1 MGNYV
6 KTPTVYQMETTE
18 CGAASLAMIMG
29 YFGRHMPLEQARV
42 EVDVSRDGVNA
53 ANIMRAAK
61 RFGLDCHGY
70 RKKAAELRE
79 IETPCII
86 FWNHIH
92 YVVFEGFKGDYAY
105 INDPAIGR
113 RRLSPDELDE
123 CYSDIVL
130 TFSKTDSFQP
140 MKKQSGVPAFL
151 KERIKSYKHDITK
164 LFCAGMILVLPG
176 LVLPAL
182 SKIFIDNIFISGR
195 YEMLLKIAAFMCC
208 CVFIT
213 LGMTL
218 YRELLLQKLK
228 ERMNLTSC
236 SELLLHMLRLPI
248 DFFDRRSTG
257 DLVSRMNNSSELNE
271 FLLSDLADVV
281 LNIFAAIV
289 YAAALLLCNPLLAL
303 AGMAAPVISTAV
315 LYSSNK
321 VSDVSSFRMQMSMG
335 KLYSSMCSGY
345 GITDTIKAT
354 SAENEYITK
363 VLGNQ
368 VKSINDRQDL
378 GRFQNIISAL
388 PVFTGEISNIIIL
401 ALGSVFV
408 IKGRLTIGMLAAF
421 VLLFASF
428 CAPMEKLAGC
438 AGKLKI
444 FIADINRVGDIAG
457 FDEDKC
463 YFNGEASDKYKF
475 NGKLELRN
483 VSFGYSKFKAPL
495 IKDLSFKLEPGES
508 IAFVGMSGCGKST
521 VSKIVSGLYHPW
533 GGEVLLDDI
542 PIDDISKTVFNSA
555 VATVSQN
562 ISLFSGTV
570 RDNLTMWRNDILD
583 ELLDEA
589 TKDACIYDEIMAMG
603 GYDALLGENAQ
614 NLSGGQRQR
623 LEIARALVTSPAVL
637 VLDEATSALDAK
649 TEQRVL
655 ENIRR
660 RGCTCVVVAH
670 RLSAIRDCRCI
681 LVLENGKVVESGDH
695 ESLIK
700 QDGIYKT
707 LVSNI

>member
-86 FWNHIH
+86 FWNHVH

-151 KERIKSYKHDITK
+151 KERIKPYKRDITK

-176 LVLPAL
+176 LMLPAL
-182 SKIFIDNIFISGR
+182 SKIFIDNIFIGGQ
-195 YEMLLKIAAFMCC
+195 YKLLLKIAAFMCC

-213 LGMTL
+213 LGMTW
-218 YRELLLQKLK
+218 YRESLLQKLK
-228 ERMNLTSC
+228 ERMNLTSS

-257 DLVSRMNNSSELNE
+257 DLVSRMNNSCELNE

-315 LYSSNK
+315 LYFSNK

-368 VKSINDRQDL
+368 VKSINDRQNL

-444 FIADINRVGDIAG
+444 FIADINRVGDIAS
-457 FDEDKC
+457 FDEDRC

-700 QDGIYKT
+700 QDGIYKK

>member
-86 FWNHIH
+86 FWNHVH

-151 KERIKSYKHDITK
+151 KERIKPYKRDITK

-176 LVLPAL
+176 LMLPAL
-182 SKIFIDNIFISGR
+182 SKIFIDNIFIGGQ
-195 YEMLLKIAAFMCC
+195 YKLLLKIAAFMCC

-213 LGMTL
+213 LGMTW
-218 YRELLLQKLK
+218 YRESLLQKLK
-228 ERMNLTSC
+228 ERMNLTSS

-257 DLVSRMNNSSELNE
+257 DLVSRMNNSCELNE

-315 LYSSNK
+315 LYFSNK

-368 VKSINDRQDL
+368 VKSINDRQNL

-401 ALGSVFV
+401 TLGSVFV

-444 FIADINRVGDIAG
+444 FIADINRVGDIAS
-457 FDEDKC
+457 FDEDRC

-700 QDGIYKT
+700 QDGIYKK